1 MGLRQASRL
10 APWEQGMGSQH
21 SRATTATGHPNAAI
35 ARDLWIAT
43 SESDEAGIRRLLA
56 PDVEWRTFTS
66 GSLAGSL
73 RGADAVLD
81 LLARSGEIVD
91 SLTSDLID
99 IYASDDGA
107 VTHYR
112 VSAHL
117 GPRHLETQAMLVMR
131 IRSGQIVSAFA
142 VPVDAQA
149 NDTFWLSH

>member
-1 MGLRQASRL
+1 MT
-10 APWEQGMGSQH
+10 SQH
-21 SRATTATGHPNAAI
+21 SRTTSVSGHPNADI

-56 PDVEWRTFTS
+56 PDVEWQTFSS
-66 GSLAGSL
+66 GSLSGSL

-81 LLARSGEIVD
+81 LLARSGEIAN
-91 SLTSDLID
+91 SLTTDLID

-117 GPRHLETQAMLVMR
+117 GPRNLEAEVMLVMR
-131 IRSGQIVSAFA
+131 IRSGRVASAFA

-149 NDTFWLSH
+149 DDTFWLYH